1 MISHLI
7 HTHLSHITVEAR
19 LDCVAIFDQSRII
32 STDSSFYSGEFGIT
46 GLGSFPQSTN
56 NNGHTDND
64 PEAANAANGNDSN
77 NPQPTAIF
85 HSHNSK
91 QDRAITKLTLES
103 NEHPYFRRVWFGR
116 HILDENSPL
125 LSELAR
131 TKIKQ
136 NGGYWPT
143 DLNNH
148 FSIRDNLHFRHVL
161 VCFSGTSNANA
172 TSVYA
177 QKVYD
182 LIDVNVGYRFVPM
195 NYHTETGELKTDSYL
210 LNAIS
215 EQRGGGAEP
224 FL

>member
-1 MISHLI
+1 
-7 HTHLSHITVEAR
+7 VEAQ
-19 LDCVAIFDQSRII
+19 LDCVAIFDTSRII
-32 STDSSFYSGEFGIT
+32 TTDSTHLGEYGI
-46 GLGSFPQSTN
+46 PQSSS
-56 NNGHTDND
+56 NGHVDNH
-64 PEAANAANGNDSN
+64 PEAANAANDNVSSSVPN
-77 NPQPTAIF
+77 NANNVNSRPSAIF
-85 HSHNSK
+85 HRQN
-91 QDRAITKLTLES
+91 RAITKLTLES

-136 NGGYWPT
+136 NGGYWPAE
-143 DLNNH
+143 LNNH
-148 FSIRDNLHFRHVL
+148 YSIRDNLHFRHIL

-182 LIDVNVGYRFVPM
+182 SIDVNVGYRFVPM
-195 NYHTETGELKTDSYL
+195 NYHAETGELKTDSYL